1 MGNIMKSLTSLL
13 LLFTVF
19 CSFGQDVESKVLR
32 IDSIA
37 KEVDSIKGLKSAITE
52 GTISLKGKKRKKG
65 GYSDWFYVD
74 TTSNKLV
81 KVIHEQSLGYYDID
95 VYYYLNDTLILTTTS
110 RRETINNNDSITSSG
125 RYYFENGD
133 LIHRKEEN
141 KYAKFPEAFVKTSI
155 LYLEEKDELFSLFQ
169 K

>member
-1 MGNIMKSLTSLL
+1 MKPLTTLL

-19 CSFGQDVESKVLR
+19 YSFGQDVEFKVLQ

-37 KEVDSIKGLKSAITE
+37 KEIDSKKGLKSAISE
-52 GTISLKGKKRKKG
+52 GKISLKGKKRKKG

-81 KVIHEQSLGYYDID
+81 KVIHEQSLGYYDFD
-95 VYYYLNDTLILTTTS
+95 VYYFMNNTLILTTTS
-110 RRETINNNDSITSSG
+110 RMKTINNKDLITSTG
-125 RYYFENGD
+125 RYYFENGE

-141 KYAKFPEAFVKTSI
+141 KYAKFPEAFVNTSTI
-155 LYLEEKDELFSLFQ
+155 YLEEKEDLFSLFQ